1 MSVEMTGL
9 TFVVR
14 HGSNQGDKTK
24 ENIREWQ
31 SRINR
36 LLLPPKEKT
45 NLRNVYANQL
55 FV

>member
-1 MSVEMTGL
+1 VPQRYGSYGKEW
-9 TFVVR
+9 